1 MTVRRSSRMSKV
13 PRDSAETQWSETATL
28 DGSESVGLV
37 CNEVW
42 GGNSA
47 FYGPVELPGLR
58 GVLYSRASDGTRG
71 GDVHYLSVCG
81 SGLISRA
88 CLADVTGHGES
99 VAAISH
105 VTHDLL
111 RRSVNRMDESKVL
124 RKLNL
129 RLCALEDESFA
140 TAAALTYFPPTRRLS
155 ISYAGHEP
163 AWYFDASAQCW
174 LLWEPVPRPGLS
186 DIALAIEPKAR
197 YTRCTRRAAV
207 GDQLLIITDGV
218 LETPNAAG
226 ELFGRDRLKQLL
238 HDSGDRAPQTLVPAI
253 IQALRE
259 HTVGAPLDHDD
270 VSVLAIEVVDNLKR
284 SALWTALRSRLLPR
298 RRPGDAFK
306 APMPELR

>member
-1 MTVRRSSRMSKV
+1 MSNE
-13 PRDSAETQWSETATL
+13 PRTSADTQRSETAAP

-58 GVLYSRASDGTRG
+58 GVLYSHASDGTRG

-99 VAAISH
+99 VAAVSQA
-105 VTHDLL
+105 THELL

-129 RLCALEDESFA
+129 RLCALDEESFA

-155 ISYAGHEP
+155 LSYAGHEP
-163 AWYFDASAQCW
+163 AWYFDASTQRW
-174 LLWEPVPRPGLS
+174 LQLEVVSRPGLF
-186 DIALAIEPKAR
+186 DIALAIEPRTR
-197 YTRCTRRAAV
+197 YTQCTRRAAA
-207 GDQLLIITDGV
+207 GDQLLMITDGV
-218 LETPNAAG
+218 LETPNEAG

-238 HDSGDRAPQTLVPAI
+238 HDSGDWVPQTLVPAI
-253 IQALRE
+253 IQALRK
-259 HTVGAPLDHDD
+259 HTNGAPLDHDD
-270 VSVLAIEVVDNLKR
+270 VSLLAIEIVDNLKH
-284 SALWTALRSRLLPR
+284 SALWTALRNRLLPR
-298 RRPGDAFK
+298 RRRSSPLSGITK
-306 APMPELR
+306 